1 MVIVDYCRYG
11 NLQSYLKKHRN
22 NFIHRPSV
30 TKELGTKSHPLAVD
44 EDFEFDGLFEW
55 YPHIT
60 TDIF

>member
-30 TKELGTKSHPLAVD
+30 TIELGTKSHPSADV
-44 EDFEFDGLFEW
+44 EFDGLFEW

-60 TDIF
+60 THIYLKH